1 MSAQL
6 AVVQQWE
13 AEARRD
19 VEEFHAMFEDWSVR
33 TKLDEEEIAK
43 LQNERDELLQ
53 KNAAASERAGELLAE
68 LQTERDLKL
77 KAEERSATLQEKA
90 NQDAMVVDRAIRER
104 DEAHWE
110 AKAR

>member
-43 LQNERDELLQ
+43 LRKERDELL
-53 KNAAASERAGELLAE
+53 
-68 LQTERDLKL
+68 
-77 KAEERSATLQEKA
+77 
-90 NQDAMVVDRAIRER
+90 
-104 DEAHWE
+104 
-110 AKAR
+110 